1 MKNRLLIMFL
11 IASLVLAMFV
21 CISPTT
27 VYAETPDTEGD
38 QSESLGDTLGEE
50 AEAELLE
57 ALDSPFGKIVAGLAI
72 VFAGIMNAITAAIGT
87 IIALIAGIGTFLWG
101 IVEFF
106 IGLFQ

>member
-11 IASLVLAMFV
+11 VASLVLTIFICVGPA
-21 CISPTT
+21 T
-27 VYAETPDTEGD
+27 VYAQSADEN

-57 ALDSPFGKIVAGLAI
+57 ALDSPFGKIVAGLAV